1 MKGFGDFKRI
11 AVIVIP
17 DDEEYKKRVTARKN
31 EWSSK
36 DLADAAVNEMKGIFL
51 LLPIT
56 QKKTHITVFSVQ

>member
-56 QKKTHITVFSVQ
+56 QKTHITVFLVQ